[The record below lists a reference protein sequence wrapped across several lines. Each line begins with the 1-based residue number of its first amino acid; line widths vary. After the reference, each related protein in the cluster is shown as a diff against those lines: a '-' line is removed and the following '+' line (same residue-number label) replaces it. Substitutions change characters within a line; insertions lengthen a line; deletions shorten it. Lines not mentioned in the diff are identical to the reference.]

1 MKLLRYLWASPYT
14 LLGLFFVP
22 LALLTKGRMKTV
34 DGVLEIH
41 GGFVTWFLKHGLPV
55 RGYIGALTLGHVVL
69 GYNENLLSA
78 YRRHEHAH
86 VKQYE
91 MLGPL
96 FLPVY
101 LAASIWAWLG
111 GRGAY
116 KGNYLEKKAKEH
128 SRENI
133 KNMIYFIL
141 ILFM

>member
-14 LLGLFFVP
+14 LLGFFFVP

-101 LAASIWAWLG
+101 LAASIWAWLR

-128 SRENI
+128 SRE
-133 KNMIYFIL
+133 F
-141 ILFM
+141 

>member
-69 GYNENLLSA
+69 GYNEHLLSA

-101 LAASIWAWLG
+101 LAASIWAWLR

-128 SRENI
+128 SRE
-133 KNMIYFIL
+133 F
-141 ILFM
+141 

>member
-1 MKLLRYLWASPYT
+1 LLRYLWASPYT

-101 LAASIWAWLG
+101 LAASIWAWLR

-128 SRENI
+128 SRE
-133 KNMIYFIL
+133 F
-141 ILFM
+141 

>member
-101 LAASIWAWLG
+101 LAASIWAWLR

-128 SRENI
+128 SRE
-133 KNMIYFIL
+133 F
-141 ILFM
+141 

>member
-22 LALLTKGRMKTV
+22 LAFLTKGRMKTV

-101 LAASIWAWLG
+101 LAASIWAWLR

-128 SRENI
+128 SRE
-133 KNMIYFIL
+133 F
-141 ILFM
+141 

>member
-1 MKLLRYLWASPYT
+1 MKLLRYLWASTYT
-14 LLGLFFVP
+14 LLGFFFVP

-101 LAASIWAWLG
+101 LAASIWAWLR

-128 SRENI
+128 SRE
-133 KNMIYFIL
+133 F
-141 ILFM
+141 

>member
-1 MKLLRYLWASPYT
+1 
-14 LLGLFFVP
+14 
-22 LALLTKGRMKTV
+22 MKTV

-101 LAASIWAWLG
+101 LAASIWAWLR

-116 KGNYLEKKAKEH
+116 KGNYLEKRRKSTAVNFK
-128 SRENI
+128 
-133 KNMIYFIL
+133 K
-141 ILFM
+141 LF